1 MFHFQPLTA
10 INAAHYYNQQ
20 PNICKSAA
28 SALARQVGYSPSPI
42 EALERKY
49 GRQSKRQK
57 VSKKPAQT
65 DENSQFQ
72 AAIVDP
78 ISKTT
83 HCNAAND
90 EAKTHPA
97 FACSCE
103 HSFNRADNLLK
114 H

>member
-20 PNICKSAA
+20 PNVCKSAA
-28 SALARQVGYSPSPI
+28 SASAWQAAYPPSPI

-49 GRQSKRQK
+49 GPPGKRQK

-78 ISKTT
+78 ISMTT
-83 HCNAAND
+83 HCDAAND

-103 HSFNRADNLLK
+103 HSFNRADNLRK